1 MPNNN
6 TLFKTPSERLLSLLL
21 LNENVQD
28 SYMVTKTL
36 EDTTTVIQIIHRIE
50 GKRKEE
56 HVASLVHG
64 Q

>member
-1 MPNNN
+1 MSNNN
-6 TLFKTPSERLLSLLL
+6 ALFKNPSERLLSLLL
-21 LNENVQD
+21 LNENIKD
-28 SYMVTKTL
+28 SYLVTKTL
-36 EDTTTVIQIIHRIE
+36 EDSTTVIQIIHRIE

>member
-1 MPNNN
+1 
-6 TLFKTPSERLLSLLL
+6 
-21 LNENVQD
+21 
-28 SYMVTKTL
+28 MVTKTL

>member
-1 MPNNN
+1 MSNSNA
-6 TLFKTPSERLLSLLL
+6 LFKTPSERLLSLLL
-21 LNENVQD
+21 LNENVKD
-28 SYMVTKTL
+28 SYLVTKTL

>member
-1 MPNNN
+1 MSNSNA
-6 TLFKTPSERLLSLLL
+6 LFKTPSERLLSLLL
-21 LNENVQD
+21 LNENIKD
-28 SYMVTKTL
+28 SYLVTKTL
-36 EDTTTVIQIIHRIE
+36 EDSTTVIQIIHRIE